1 VVSLASK
8 KAIRQGNAWRTPA
21 SKISLRRSSGLQLL
35 KKYKRE
41 RYPKAVTLSKGRR
54 TAMNCVKD
62 ETNEPLMRDE
72 LK

>member
-1 VVSLASK
+1 
-8 KAIRQGNAWRTPA
+8 
-21 SKISLRRSSGLQLL
+21 L